1 MRQAGSYGFE
11 LQKPYKKLKQSRTL
25 DEWIPVLQG
34 DPTPPRQR
42 PLSPTE
48 ETLLAD
54 QVAKW
59 LVQGVVEVRR
69 HRHVQNNNIV
79 FAAKKNGSV
88 RVCNDCTPAN
98 AVTSDLEWPLPRL
111 QDLRHKINGSSYF
124 SRIDLKDAFFR
135 IKVPN
140 KFRYLTA
147 FTSRGVQY
155 QFCRM
160 PFGVKTGPAT
170 FQRFMDQSLAKLLL
184 WLVIYIDDLL
194 VHAPTLFLLRQRTR
208 QLKAALKQAGC
219 MINEEKSEY
228 EKKELIFAGI
238 HVSSEGTGPN
248 VDQVARVLA
257 IPLPSTKADMASALG
272 LVSYLREFIP
282 LVSHFTADLHLR
294 KGEEAGTAAN
304 DNWQN
309 LLKHIAS
316 AISSLRHWDESKDA
330 DLFVDASNKATGAVI
345 VQDGRLVAVAS
356 RKLTPPQTRYS
367 ATDREHLALVDA
379 AKWFRVFLHRP
390 SGVTRV
396 HSDHAALVGKRSPD
410 MTPRQYRW
418 QLLINQWMPHVRH
431 VPGKKNPADFF
442 SRWGLEINGGVVK
455 T

>member
-1 MRQAGSYGFE
+1 M
-11 LQKPYKKLKQSRTL
+11 
-25 DEWIPVLQG
+25 
-34 DPTPPRQR
+34 
-42 PLSPTE
+42 SPTE
-48 ETLLAD
+48 EKLLAD

-59 LVQGVVEVRR
+59 LAQGVVESRR
-69 HRHVQNNNIV
+69 HRHVLNNNIV
-79 FAAKKNGSV
+79 FAAKKNGDV

-98 AVTSDLEWPLPRL
+98 SVTSDLDWPLPRL
-111 QDLRHKINGSSYF
+111 QDLRHKIKGSTYF

-135 IKVPN
+135 IKVPA
-140 KFRYLTA
+140 KYRYLTA
-147 FTSRGVQY
+147 FTSRGIQY

-160 PFGVKTGPAT
+160 PFGVKTGPST
-170 FQRFMDQSLAKLLL
+170 FQRFMDQSLARLLL
-184 WLVIYIDDLL
+184 WLVVYIDDLL
-194 VHAPTLFLLRQRTR
+194 VHAPTLPLLRQRTR

-219 MINEEKSEY
+219 MINEDKSEY
-228 EKKELIFAGI
+228 EKRTLLFAGI
-238 HVSSEGTGPN
+238 QLSSEGVGPN
-248 VDQVARVLA
+248 HDQIGKVLSLH
-257 IPLPSTKADMASALG
+257 LPSTKADMASALG

-294 KGEEAGTAAN
+294 KGDSPPIDAY
-304 DNWQN
+304 DNWQK
-309 LLKHIAS
+309 LLKHIAASIS
-316 AISSLRHWDESKDA
+316 ALNHWDESKDA

-345 VQDGRLVAVAS
+345 VQGGKLVAVAS
-356 RKLTPPQTRYS
+356 RKLTDPQTRYS

-390 SGVTRV
+390 GKVTRV

-418 QLLINQWMPHVRH
+418 QLIINQWMPHVRH

-455 T
+455 A